1 MTLEVLTPGLATTF
15 QDLGRHGHQQWG
27 VPVGGPMDEVSH
39 RLANALLGNA
49 PDAPVLEITLL
60 GPTLHCHGRCRLALT
75 GADLG
80 ASLNG
85 RPWPPGQ
92 TRTLREDDQVS
103 FGRRRSGA
111 RAYLAVAGGFRLERV
126 LGSRTT
132 NLRAGFGGW
141 HGRRLQKGDL
151 LPLMGSFANPP
162 RLLIPDN
169 LPHEIS
175 AAPLRLV
182 PGRDWTAFT
191 GAAQTALHES
201 PFTVTPQSDR
211 MGYRLQGPTLQL
223 AAPREC
229 LSEAVAFGTVQVPP
243 DGQPIVLMADRQTT
257 GGYPCIAQVAQVD
270 LPRLAQCVPGDV
282 LAFAFIELAEA
293 QRLDLARERLLA
305 ALERDASVA

>member
-1 MTLEVLTPGLATTF
+1 MTLEVLTPGLASTF
-15 QDLGRHGHQQWG
+15 QDLGRHGYQHWG
-27 VPVGGPMDEVSH
+27 VPVGGPMDEVAH

-80 ASLNG
+80 ATLGG
-85 RPWPPGQ
+85 RPWLPGQ
-92 TRTLREDDQVS
+92 TRTLVAGDQLS
-103 FGRRRSGA
+103 FGRRRHGA
-111 RAYLAVAGGFRLERV
+111 RAYLAVAGGFRLEPV

-132 NLRAGFGGW
+132 SLRAGFGGW

-151 LPLMGSFANPP
+151 LPLVGSFANPP
-162 RLLIPDN
+162 RLL
-169 LPHEIS
+169 LPEGLTTV
-175 AAPLRLV
+175 ANTTPLRLLT
-182 PGRDWTAFT
+182 GRDWAAF
-191 GAAQTALHES
+191 APNAQAALHQGR
-201 PFTVTPQSDR
+201 FTITPQADR
-211 MGYRLQGPTLQL
+211 MGYRLQGPALEL

-229 LSEAVAFGTVQVPP
+229 PSEAVAFGTMQVPP

-270 LPRLAQCVPGDV
+270 LPRLAQSVPGDV
-282 LAFAFIELAEA
+282 LAFTFIDLAEA

-305 ALERDASVA
+305 TLERSA